1 MIEQADQV
9 ATGLLSLGLKRGDRV
24 GIWGSNSYEWFLT
37 QWGAAR
43 AGMILVYFITHLFK
57 VNLKSISF
65 IAIKVNVNPAYRVN
79 ELRYALNLVEVKVL
93 IMAEKFRNQSLPD
106 VLKELIPEPKSSDG
120 DIHLVSTP
128 ILPNLERVIVLSD
141 NTFSIPR

>member
-1 MIEQADQV
+1 
-9 ATGLLSLGLKRGDRV
+9 
-24 GIWGSNSYEWFLT
+24 
-37 QWGAAR
+37 
-43 AGMILVYFITHLFK
+43 
-57 VNLKSISF
+57 
-65 IAIKVNVNPAYRVN
+65 VNVNPAYRVN